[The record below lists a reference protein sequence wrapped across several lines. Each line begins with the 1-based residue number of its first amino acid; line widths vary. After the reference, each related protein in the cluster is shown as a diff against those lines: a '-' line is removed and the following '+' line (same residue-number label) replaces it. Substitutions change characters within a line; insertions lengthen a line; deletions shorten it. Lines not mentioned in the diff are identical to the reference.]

1 MNTFNSK
8 KPYNQ
13 YARKTF
19 TSIVAPEIVQN
30 TEKITQLFSLVEQG
44 NVAEV
49 KKFVLTSRVKLSSKF
64 NNTTVLHKA
73 LLIDDLKM
81 PEQKKLEFIRYLIEN
96 GAHVNSYDEFNVTPL
111 HLAVQARYPT
121 IVNELISKGANIN
134 SQTAESLTPLHYATL
149 MNIQPCP
156 PDNMPQDIIPKPET
170 KSIEYNKPIKLIVKA
185 FTDRDSQVKKI
196 SNDKTRIQL
205 YNDNTGEPVYVGEP
219 NPALVNVS
227 VLDTIE
233 YPVKQISNL
242 FKYQEGFIKTIEE
255 KIKNVIQDK
264 KKDLNTFELKN
275 ILSDFVILITG
286 QMKKKYSIEDI
297 KEADLKF
304 PFIKEENLDKQFN
317 SIADNTIA
325 LVNKII
331 GEQLVQMIEAKI
343 ADMKD
348 TNTNLWIRY
357 KEQINQLVLYIIDNE
372 KTANN
377 FKAQV
382 RKILE
387 VDNDQETMLHNLIK
401 ASIEIIS
408 EPISNFQ
415 ANIDEIYSAIQTN
428 IPIRDGIK
436 GYFEDN
442 QNNQIYVTKIVP
454 IILGLKDSSKIK
466 EKDSSEINKKISWYL
481 NLVNSIGQNVAN
493 RDLLLTSEIVICL
506 DLLYKYGQKEPKV
519 FNATNANLASLLVST
534 VSKMREEFIN
544 LPLNQKVRLVE
555 YCFIYWFDD
564 NYTVNGEINIQ
575 TSTEIKNI
583 LSGDNYGKTLYAYSG
598 YNGTVKRIDNPQ
610 LEIKTLDYSNPGTNA
625 DSIVLHKITIKQ
637 NPIIWN
643 NLKTHLQTVINNDIL
658 KHGLTSVYGTLLSKI
673 LNVQTVKNY
682 ISNFSN
688 SSDKPNLTIKFI
700 KSLLDIIYSEVKQ
713 IDGVSI
719 ELEKEKEPSNPN
731 QINEWVLN
739 QISKYE
745 FNKYIY
751 PLNEIENKL
760 VLKSSNPIV
769 QPRDITKKITENINT
784 TNFSSGYSNSV
795 NQFVKMLGIQAE
807 FIKNADT
814 NTRLPANDFTNIST
828 VETFFSDK
836 IDNLIKKLKQITLNE
851 INLQVGAHEYGGT
864 TGTLKAKIIAAGGDY
879 NAAATVWGPG
889 VFFNAGG
896 LGLGAFPPA
905 GFNAKQQSTQQTFH
919 NKLLELRNA
928 IKEFRDVIKGPGPA
942 SIASGH
948 GYLPGAVILTLD
960 QANFFP
966 GLGGLNPGLTKNNP
980 VIKNIYINNIALL
993 VGLLHFAFDENPN
1006 NLAPVYTTYTNLNFG
1021 LTAAAAPA
1029 VPALTSQKPLNQS
1042 DLAGRQ
1048 QENSIRQLP
1057 ETIYQTNFNSKA
1069 TSTGI
1074 PADSYSSLKSWLNNL
1089 HIFNANIQNNKFN
1102 DPAPAPAAS
1111 SIESDNTNTLL
1122 GGDRNNITTIPSGLL
1137 DIQQGCLIN
1146 VIKYICDKINEL
1158 FNSQLDE
1165 NTLKNITECLEMFK
1179 STVLLLIKY
1188 QLFCAVPSNNLY
1200 NQLVEQINKFKFSEL
1215 IQIEG
1220 QHLNL
1225 INKMVTVI
1233 HQQKVLR
1240 ARSIGEIV
1248 IRYLNIFNELKTR
1261 FEITDSIHSQVVQ
1274 TAKSSR
1280 LIKGLLDMYY
1290 QEAVNPSNTNYAKLE
1305 IIPDTYSHDAD
1316 ENRPAGVIQ
1325 ENQMDPD
1332 NFFRNNISE
1341 VKIDIGED
1349 KTTLIIGEA
1358 PIEQKFTINKKLQLP
1373 SGLSKIKFFNP
1384 GGPIR
1389 PTLLNIYMGIKNYLL
1404 QAKPNAPT
1412 PDNPIKPR
1420 VIFRINNFI
1429 NGLNIMETPHPLNKE
1444 LKIDLS
1450 DFTEQIQLYH
1460 LTVMKDKLNKSTNFD
1475 FGQIENN
1482 ELGKYS
1488 FNPSEYSGLFA
1499 NVDAKRKYFTK
1510 LINKPFIRYFIADFL
1525 NTVKESFV
1533 FVSQDYYNAALEAM
1547 PRSIPNKFKHEN
1559 LRKIILST
1567 FEKIMV
1573 DLVNNLIDKTI
1584 KKVLIEATTRVIDLQ
1599 VLQGLDFENEV
1610 ELYLPSFDYS
1620 FGFSSFSKNLVKQL
1634 KTNSNPKITD
1644 PIESRLDL
1652 ELIEQEDYNI
1662 NEKLSTNEINLNS
1675 NSNKLYPI
1683 FYSYNY
1689 ETKEN
1694 NFDCVVINPEIIE
1707 MLIKKANINI
1717 TDHTGKTII
1726 DYIIEGKMYYLLTS
1740 DLIKKRLVNS
1750 LPTIISKCIE
1760 FEKSHNKLF
1769 WHSNNLVFVDNF
1781 TNNLISRLKNT
1792 QEIKSNIPINI
1803 KHIFKAFLC
1812 IQNIYWYR
1820 LCNKNFNKN
1829 SDYLA
1834 MFNINYNIISGLKLS
1849 DINDWK
1855 KIFQDIKFS
1864 MEKSSSNV
1872 ARHEI
1877 AELQRTN
1884 SIDNLVYQS
1893 SPSPSTPSK
1902 IPDPFNPSSP
1912 SNQILI
1918 SLEKIKKMEQS
1929 TDSIDIKLI
1938 DLNKGSDEDLPE
1950 DKTLRFFRSVFSS
1963 SANPPITYTYAWKE
1977 VKKLNSSYF
1986 IHLKMCEILNKL
1998 FEQDV
2003 FESKT
2008 QSISLNLTPKTFNK
2022 EKFEEFK
2029 KTITNIGQFIEP
2041 ISEFV
2046 NGKFLNK
2053 TLSLNPMLLFQV
2065 RTIVHL
2071 LTSFI
2076 GSNMYMFI
2084 EKLIVQHVKES
2095 SEASAGYTDIYN
2107 KVTGDLEDLKKY
2119 ILSDNLDTKYLTFAF
2134 VKLSMGFEVTKLE
2147 QPIEQSF
2154 DDIFSKLLEL
2164 IPNNYSELIKNKIKD
2179 NVIQYYTAIYKETL
2193 DSLLN
2198 FSDSYYRFIKNQHLG
2213 ILTLKNFLA

>member
-185 FTDRDSQVKKI
+185 FTDRDSQVQTI
-196 SNDKTRIQL
+196 SNVNTRIQS

-219 NPALVNVS
+219 NPALVNKF

-233 YPVKQISNL
+233 FPVKQISNL

-304 PFIKEENLDKQFN
+304 PFIEEENLDKQFN

-401 ASIEIIS
+401 ESIEIIS

-415 ANIDEIYSAIQTN
+415 ANIDQINSEIQTN
-428 IPIRDGIK
+428 KNLVRVK
-436 GYFEDN
+436 GYFAGNN
-442 QNNQIYVTKIVP
+442 QINNQIYVTKIVP
-454 IILGLKDSSKIK
+454 IILGLKDSSEIK
-466 EKDSSEINKKISWYL
+466 KKINWYF
-481 NLVNSIGQNVAN
+481 NLAN
-493 RDLLLTSEIVICL
+493 LINQDNQPLLLTSEIVICL

-519 FNATNANLASLLVST
+519 FNVKNAYFNLASLLTST
-534 VSKMREEFIN
+534 VSKMREGFIN

-625 DSIVLHKITIKQ
+625 DSIVLHKIKIK
-637 NPIIWN
+637 PIIEWN
-643 NLKTHLQTVINNDIL
+643 GLNTHLQTVINNDIL

-769 QPRDITKKITENINT
+769 QARDITEKIKSNINIS
-784 TNFSSGYSNSV
+784 NFSSEYSNSV
-795 NQFVKMLGIQAE
+795 NRFVKMLGIQAE
-807 FIKNADT
+807 FVKSAKT
-814 NTRLPANDFTNIST
+814 NLELQSDDYQNITT
-828 VETFFSDK
+828 VETFFSNK
-836 IDNLIKKLKQITLNE
+836 INNLITKLKEIKLKEINL

-864 TGTLKAKIIAAGGDY
+864 TRTLKAKIIAAGGDY
-879 NAAATVWGPG
+879 NAGAAMGWGPG
-889 VFFNAGG
+889 VFFNAGRV
-896 LGLGAFPPA
+896 GLGAFPPA
-905 GFNAKQQSTQQTFH
+905 GFNPNQQTFH

-928 IKEFRDVIKGPGPA
+928 IKEFRDVIKDLTNPAAPA
-942 SIASGH
+942 SIGSGQ
-948 GYLPGAVILTLD
+948 GYVAANLRLD
-960 QANFFP
+960 QENFFP
-966 GLGGLNPGLTKNNP
+966 GLGGLNPGFTKNNP
-980 VIKNIYINNIALL
+980 IIKNIYINNIALL

-1006 NLAPVYTTYTNLNFG
+1006 NLAPGYTTYTNLNFG

-1029 VPALTSQKPLNQS
+1029 PALTSQKPLNQS

-1069 TSTGI
+1069 TSTGL
-1074 PADSYSSLKSWLNNL
+1074 PAAPYSSLKSWLNNL

-1102 DPAPAPAAS
+1102 GPAPASS
-1111 SIESDNTNTLL
+1111 SIESNNTNTILRED
-1122 GGDRNNITTIPSGLL
+1122 DRNNITTIPSGLL

-1165 NTLKNITECLEMFK
+1165 NTIKNITECLEMFK

-1225 INKMVTVI
+1225 INKMVNVI

-1240 ARSIGEIV
+1240 ARSVGEIV

-1261 FEITDSIHSQVVQ
+1261 FEITDSIHSPVVQ

-1290 QEAVNPSNTNYAKLE
+1290 QEAVNPSNINSAKLQ
-1305 IIPDTYSHDAD
+1305 INPDTYSHDAD

-1325 ENQMDPD
+1325 ENQMDH
-1332 NFFRNNISE
+1332 NRFFGNVNNISE

-1349 KTTLIIGEA
+1349 KITLIIGEA
-1358 PIEQKFTINKKLQLP
+1358 PNEQKFTINKKLQLP
-1373 SGLSKIKFFNP
+1373 LGSSKINFSNP
-1384 GGPIR
+1384 DGSVR

-1450 DFTEQIQLYH
+1450 DFVEQIKFYH
-1460 LTVMKDKLNKSTNFD
+1460 LTVMKDKLDESTNFD

-1488 FNPSEYSGLFA
+1488 FNPSEYSGEFA
-1499 NVDAKRKYFTK
+1499 DADADVKRKYFTK

-1525 NTVKESFV
+1525 NKVKESFV
-1533 FVSQDYYNAALEAM
+1533 FVSQPYYNAALEAM

-1662 NEKLSTNEINLNS
+1662 NEKLSTNEINL

-1864 MEKSSSNV
+1864 IEKSSSNV

-1902 IPDPFNPSSP
+1902 IPDPFNQSSP

-1977 VKKLNSSYF
+1977 VKKLNLSYF

-2008 QSISLNLTPKTFNK
+2008 QSISLNLTPKTLNK

-2084 EKLIVQHVKES
+2084 EKLLVQHVKES